1 MQKML
6 AKFKQTFLVHSIS
19 FLFASLSWIKNDT
32 LFRWF
37 YTLLSFLAEKLAKKD
52 YYVEKIRWI
61 KGLFDNNH
69 PSLAVTKNIAGHKS
83 ALPQD
88 TY

>member
-6 AKFKQTFLVHSIS
+6 VKFKQPFLVHSIS

-37 YTLLSFLAEKLAKKD
+37 YTLLSFLNYGAVAEPLWEQYFRRK
-52 YYVEKIRWI
+52 
-61 KGLFDNNH
+61 
-69 PSLAVTKNIAGHKS
+69 AG
-83 ALPQD
+83 
-88 TY
+88 